1 MAIYNLPTG
10 FEDRMTLSTSYSQ
23 ESRLRQ
29 VEFGDGYI
37 QRTPLGINS
46 RRRSFD
52 AVWENLTEAE
62 YATLYYTLDFVH
74 TNGHA
79 IQLTAGNILFSDG
92 KFVIETLDVQIAD
105 SDHFTVSASLT
116 EVFDL

>member
-10 FEDRMTLSTSYSQ
+10 FESRMSLSTSYSQ
-23 ESRLRQ
+23 ESRIRQ